1 MRERMIEEYAENSGQ
16 RFSVRTD
23 LALEARE
30 LVGDDQ
36 AEISGVRYSVR
47 REGSYEVTVSNVEVL
62 DVEGERAMG
71 KPRGRY
77 VTLECPELKENI
89 LEAHQEVMEI
99 LTRELRSMIPLKEDT
114 KTLVVGLGNRQ
125 VTADALGPLAVSG
138 LLVTRHLYAVAPHEL
153 KDRIRPVSAIAP
165 GVMGQTGV
173 ETGEI
178 IAGLVDKVKPDVVVA
193 IDALASRRTSRVNTT
208 IQIAD
213 TGVNPGAGVG
223 NFRQELSRKTLGA
236 PVIAI
241 GVPTVVDAATIVS
254 DTIEYLQETMKSQG
268 GIRMEIFQNFSEQ
281 EKYQLI
287 QEVLQPNIGNLY
299 VTPKDMDA
307 VARRLGNVIA
317 GALNMVLHHLEPE
330 ELKEYLY

>member
-1 MRERMIEEYAENSGQ
+1 MEEQTAKEYVGNEQ

-30 LVGDDQ
+30 LVGDERS
-36 AEISGVRYSVR
+36 EISGVRYSVR
-47 REGSYEVTVSNVEVL
+47 REGDYEVTISVVEVL
-62 DVEGERAMG
+62 NEEGEKAMG
-71 KPRGRY
+71 KPKGRY

-99 LTRELRSMIPLKEDT
+99 LTRELRRMIPLKDDT
-114 KTLVVGLGNRQ
+114 KTLVIGLGNRQ

-173 ETGEI
+173 ETGELV
-178 IAGLVDKVKPDVVVA
+178 AGLTDKVKPDVVIA

-213 TGVNPGAGVG
+213 TGINPGAGVG
-223 NFRQELSRKTLGA
+223 NFRQELSSKTLGV
-236 PVIAI
+236 PVISI

-254 DTIEYLQETMKSQG
+254 DTIEYLQDTMKAQG
-268 GIRMEIFQNFSEQ
+268 GIQMHIFQNFSEQ

-287 QEVLQPNIGNLY
+287 QEVLKPNIGDLY

-307 VARRLGNVIA
+307 VAQRLGNVIA

>member
-1 MRERMIEEYAENSGQ
+1 MEEQTAKEYVGNEQ

-30 LVGDDQ
+30 LVGDERS
-36 AEISGVRYSVR
+36 EISGVRYSVR
-47 REGSYEVTVSNVEVL
+47 REGDYEVTISVVEVL
-62 DVEGERAMG
+62 NEEGEKAMG
-71 KPRGRY
+71 KPKGRY

-99 LTRELRSMIPLKEDT
+99 LTRELRRMIPLKDDT
-114 KTLVVGLGNRQ
+114 KTLVIGLGNRQ

-173 ETGEI
+173 ETGELV
-178 IAGLVDKVKPDVVVA
+178 AGLTDKVKPDVVIA

-213 TGVNPGAGVG
+213 TGINPGAGVG
-223 NFRQELSRKTLGA
+223 NFRQE
-236 PVIAI
+236 
-241 GVPTVVDAATIVS
+241 
-254 DTIEYLQETMKSQG
+254 
-268 GIRMEIFQNFSEQ
+268 
-281 EKYQLI
+281 
-287 QEVLQPNIGNLY
+287 
-299 VTPKDMDA
+299 
-307 VARRLGNVIA
+307 
-317 GALNMVLHHLEPE
+317 
-330 ELKEYLY
+330 